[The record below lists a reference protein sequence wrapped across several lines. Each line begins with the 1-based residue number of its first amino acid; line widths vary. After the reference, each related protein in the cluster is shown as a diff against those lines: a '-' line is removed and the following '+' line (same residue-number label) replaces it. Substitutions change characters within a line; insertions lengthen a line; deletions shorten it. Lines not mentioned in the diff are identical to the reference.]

1 MAEPIEF
8 GLVIEGEDAK
18 KFFENEEN
26 PVVTEEMIEMFK
38 KAKKIY
44 ENNRF

>member
-8 GLVIEGEDAK
+8 GLVLEGEDAK

-26 PVVTEEMIEMFK
+26 PIVTDKMIEMFRR
-38 KAKKIY
+38 AKKIY
-44 ENNRF
+44 EDNRF

>member
-18 KFFENEEN
+18 KFFKKEEN
-26 PVVTEEMIEMFK
+26 PIVADEMVEMFK

>member
-8 GLVIEGEDAK
+8 GLVIESEDAR

-26 PVVTEEMIEMFK
+26 PNVTDEMIEMFK

>member
-8 GLVIEGEDAK
+8 GLVLEGEDAK

-26 PVVTEEMIEMFK
+26 PVVTEEMIAMFN
-38 KAKKIY
+38 KAQKIY

>member
-18 KFFENEEN
+18 KNFKNEEN
-26 PVVTEEMIEMFK
+26 PVVTEEMIEMIK

>member
-1 MAEPIEF
+1 MAEPIEL

-26 PVVTEEMIEMFK
+26 PNVTDGMIEMFK